1 MPSPASIEMIRRL
14 VSHDTTSRL
23 SNFGLIEEVRDYLKR
38 FGIESELVHDE
49 TGLKANLYAT
59 IGPTHKAGICL
70 SGHTDV
76 VPVDGQEWLSDP
88 FRLEEQ
94 DGKLYG
100 RGTCDMKS
108 YLAVAL
114 AQVPKMVAADLKT
127 PIHLALSY
135 DEEVGCI
142 GVRRLI
148 DMLNAAEVK
157 PAMVIVGE
165 PTSMEVV
172 TAHKGKRS
180 FRCHVTGKA
189 AHSSLAPHGVNA
201 VEFAALAIAKLRQKA
216 EKFQSEGPFDKEFDV
231 AHTTAHVG
239 IISGGTALNI
249 VPEICVFDYEFRYL
263 PGEDAIAL
271 QNEFEQFVKDSLEP
285 KMHKIDPDT
294 GFRFETRSEFPPLET
309 PADAE
314 VVKFGQNLVGG
325 GPLKKVAYGTEGGLF
340 QKTAGVPTIICGPGS
355 IDQAHKPDEFVTL
368 DQVDRCEK
376 FIQRLIE
383 YAAAN

>member
-1 MPSPASIEMIRRL
+1 MASPASIEMIRRL

-49 TGLKANLYAT
+49 SGLKSNLYAT
-59 IGPTHKAGICL
+59 IGPTQKAGICL

-76 VPVDGQEWLSDP
+76 VPVDGQDWSSNP
-88 FRLEEQ
+88 FRLEDQ

-114 AQVPKMVAADLKT
+114 AQVPKMVVSDLKT

-201 VEFAALAIAKLRQKA
+201 VEFAALAIAKLSQKA
-216 EKFQSEGPFDKEFDV
+216 
-231 AHTTAHVG
+231 
-239 IISGGTALNI
+239 
-249 VPEICVFDYEFRYL
+249 
-263 PGEDAIAL
+263 
-271 QNEFEQFVKDSLEP
+271 
-285 KMHKIDPDT
+285 
-294 GFRFETRSEFPPLET
+294 
-309 PADAE
+309 
-314 VVKFGQNLVGG
+314 
-325 GPLKKVAYGTEGGLF
+325 
-340 QKTAGVPTIICGPGS
+340 
-355 IDQAHKPDEFVTL
+355 
-368 DQVDRCEK
+368 
-376 FIQRLIE
+376 
-383 YAAAN
+383 